1 MKKFLYAFITL
12 IYFSVANSQNLVQ
25 EFDVQLSK
33 KTEYLNILDPKT
45 NENGL
50 FFFDKE
56 EMKCIKLNDKLEI
69 NAQFN
74 VPRPDKKYYSINGY
88 KSNGNLYTIYWSS
101 KDDILEQTIDFD
113 AKKSSTKN
121 IVFKLKDEAVI
132 NHITLGS
139 KYYKLTIVKNTST
152 LNLYSFED
160 EVIKRSFS
168 FEDKRFF
175 NTEGKTSTLW
185 NLVSEKRRH
194 DFTFTMEKILNET
207 PPTLI
212 KSAEKRKCYIYDNQ
226 IVLVFDNSQ
235 TSTQTVTINLE
246 NFTSSQTIYSKPF
259 VPETEFGLVDSNS
272 FIFDNKMIQL
282 KMNNDK
288 MLIAIKTLDNVEIKT
303 LEINDKEEIKFKN
316 SRIIQENGSID
327 KRRDLDNT
335 NQLLRKINSEYPAIS
350 FYEKDNVILMSIGG
364 VSPEKNNNS
373 SSYGG
378 IIGGFSGSLLGSLFT
393 SYAVD
398 NVNSYNNRKV
408 MYVNCLFDKDFN
420 HIPKEIAVN
429 PFDKLRW
436 FIHNNEQIEKQIVF
450 KLKEDLYLGGY
461 DKKSFKYQFYKFS
474 N

>member
-1 MKKFLYAFITL
+1 MKKILYIL
-12 IYFSVANSQNLVQ
+12 ISTCFYFANCQNLVQ
-25 EFDVQLSK
+25 EFPLELDK
-33 KTEYLNILDPKT
+33 KTQYLSVFSTEN

-56 EMKCIKLNDKLEI
+56 NMKCIKLNDKLEI
-69 NAQFN
+69 NSEFN
-74 VPRPDKKYYSINGY
+74 VARPDKKYYSINGY
-88 KSNGNLYTIYWSS
+88 KNNGNLYTIYWSS
-101 KDDILEQTIDFD
+101 KDDILEQTIDFTT
-113 AKKSSTKN
+113 KKSSTKN
-121 IVFKLKDEAVI
+121 IVFKLKDEALI
-132 NHITLGS
+132 NDITLGS
-139 KYYKLTIVKNTST
+139 KRYKLTIVKNTST

-175 NTEGKTSTLW
+175 NSEGKSSTLW
-185 NLVSEKRRH
+185 NLISEKRGH
-194 DFTFTMEKILNET
+194 DFTFNMEKILNET

-212 KSAEKRKCYIYDNQ
+212 KSSEKRKCYVFDNQ

-246 NFTSSQTIYSKPF
+246 DYTSSQNIYSKPF
-259 VPETEFGLVDSNS
+259 VQETEFGLVDSNS

-288 MLIAIKTLDNVEIKT
+288 MLITIKTLDNVEIKT

-316 SRIIQENGSID
+316 SKIIQENGSIN
-327 KRRDLDNT
+327 KRRELDNT

-350 FYEKDNVILMSIGG
+350 FYEKDNIILMSIGG
-364 VSPEKNNNS
+364 VSPEKDNS
-373 SSYGG
+373 ASSYGG

-408 MYVNCLFDKDFN
+408 MYVNCLFDKNFN

-436 FIHNNEQIEKQIVF
+436 FIHNNEHIEKQIVF
-450 KLKEDLYLGGY
+450 KINEDLYLGGY
-461 DKKSFKYQFYKFS
+461 DKKISKYQFYKFS